1 MIKTD
6 ELISEAISL
15 PVEVRTLLV
24 NKLLESLNPP
34 DKEID
39 KLWVEETEKRV
50 ENLRTGKV
58 KTIPGEDV
66 FRKIRKKSIS

>member
-1 MIKTD
+1 MIKTN
-6 ELISEAISL
+6 ELISEAMSL

-39 KLWVEETEKRV
+39 ELWAKEAEKRV
-50 ENLRTGKV
+50 KDIRAGKV
-58 KTIPGEDV
+58 KTIPGEEV
-66 FRKIRKKSIS
+66 FKKIRRKINS